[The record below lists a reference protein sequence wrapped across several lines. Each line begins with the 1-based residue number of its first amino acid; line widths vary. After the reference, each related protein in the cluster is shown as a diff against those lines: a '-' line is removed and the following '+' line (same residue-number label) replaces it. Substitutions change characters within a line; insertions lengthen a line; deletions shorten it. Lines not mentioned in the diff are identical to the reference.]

1 MLTGF
6 QARLDA
12 SYSSGHQNI
21 LHNTYTKVAFDYV
34 TADDSGRYDATNC
47 RWTPVQGEEAPRR
60 VILGAQVLFNGGG
73 ATVNSPL
80 VNVKISQMRA
90 GNEVMSAAG
99 QGMPD
104 FGKPG
109 MAQGQATY
117 SFWAEPGDYFECWVM
132 ASAAT
137 YWQPFPG
144 SWLNTLQIDPH
155 WAHTYWWGVALD
167 ESALAALQALVANHG
182 DRLTA
187 SEAALTTLSADM
199 LDLQSRVAAL
209 EAGGC

>member
-12 SYSSGHQNI
+12 TYNSGHQNI

-34 TADDSGRYDATNC
+34 TNDDSGRYSTANC
-47 RWTPVQGEEAPRR
+47 RWTPVQGEEDPRR
-60 VILGAQVLFNGGG
+60 VILGAQVLFNGGA
-73 ATVNSPL
+73 ATVNNPL
-80 VNVKISQMRA
+80 VNVKISHMRA
-90 GNEVMSAAG
+90 GAEVMSAAG

-117 SFWAEPGDYFECWVM
+117 SFMAQAGDYFECWVK
-132 ASAAT
+132 ASAST
-137 YWQPFPG
+137 YTQTFPA

-155 WAHTYWWGVALD
+155 WAHTYFWGVMLD
-167 ESALAALQALVANHG
+167 ESALAVLQA
-182 DRLTA
+182 
-187 SEAALTTLSADM
+187 
-199 LDLQSRVAAL
+199 RVAAL